1 MKTIKCKQLGG
12 ACDKEFRADTFEE
25 VVEISK
31 QHGKEMFQQKDEA
44 HLKVMGEMQELM
56 QKPED
61 MSAWFE
67 TRKREFNAL
76 PED

>member
-1 MKTIKCKQLGG
+1 MKTIKCKHLGG

-61 MSAWFE
+61 MAAWFE
-67 TRKREFNAL
+67 NKKREFNAL